1 MVELRVLKKII
12 ECDACGEYYEAGS
25 QEFIFDNGWVMKS
38 KQFGYYGGF
47 DDEMFADE
55 DEERDDW
62 FMCHDCIV
70 VLLETFPKLGATISK
85 GSHPCENDTPCCR
98 WAWRSIDIPDGRTFQ
113 LSNDNGE
120 WVDADPSA

>member
-1 MVELRVLKKII
+1 MGELKLLKKII
-12 ECDACGEYYEAGS
+12 ECDACGEYYQAGS

-47 DDEMFADE
+47 DDEMFTDE

-70 VLLETFPKLGATISK
+70 VLLETFPKLGATVGK
-85 GSHPCENDTPCCR
+85 GSHPCEDETPCCQ
-98 WAWRSIDIPDGRTFQ
+98 WAWRTSGDTLQFANTE
-113 LSNDNGE
+113 LE
-120 WVDADPSA
+120 WVDVGPPV